1 MNFEDLN
8 MEHSYTPWK
17 AYCQSKLANVLF
29 CKELGRM
36 LQGRLLCCF
45 SPIFSLVFMLKRIL
59 CGFLSAANK
68 HEGSL
73 ASSSVINF
81 YSYFAR

>member
-1 MNFEDLN
+1 
-8 MEHSYTPWK
+8 
-17 AYCQSKLANVLF
+17 
-29 CKELGRM
+29 
-36 LQGRLLCCF
+36 
-45 SPIFSLVFMLKRIL
+45 MLKRIL

>member
-8 MEHSYTPWK
+8 LEQSYTPWK

-36 LQGRLLCCF
+36 LQGRLLCG
-45 SPIFSLVFMLKRIL
+45 FSLILSFFFMLKRI
-59 CGFLSAANK
+59 
-68 HEGSL
+68 
-73 ASSSVINF
+73 SVC
-81 YSYFAR
+81 SKKP